1 LLRKYIA
8 PNASNVI
15 AVAVTAIGTV
25 GKPAPPVAFAGVVFD
40 VVVISLGAVGVKM
53 LLVSACGV
61 LEKVLFSVSL
71 EEFVG
76 ATNDDVEEVKVPLFE
91 VTVVSVVVVGMPL
104 VKVVLVLIFVVV
116 LVVVSVVDIVLESVS
131 ISPVVGLEVVALV
144 MNPVAEVVVAPD
156 DEVKVMIVGVL
167 VLVVDVVGVV
177 GFRVVVVVASV
188 GSIFKVVV
196 VDVLGGPEMVEV
208 IVMLVVVVVILVV
221 GGDGGGEGLT
231 IKILNMILL
240 LKYN

>member
-1 LLRKYIA
+1 MRTYIA
-8 PNASNVI
+8 PIASNVI

-25 GKPAPPVAFAGVVFD
+25 GKPVPPAAFAGVVFD
-40 VVVISLGAVGVKM
+40 VVVISLGAVGLKM

-76 ATNDDVEEVKVPLFE
+76 PTNDDVEEVRVPLFE
-91 VTVVSVVVVGMPL
+91 VTVVSVVVV
-104 VKVVLVLIFVVV
+104 
-116 LVVVSVVDIVLESVS
+116 
-131 ISPVVGLEVVALV
+131 ALA

-167 VLVVDVVGVV
+167 VVVVDVVGVV

-196 VDVLGGPEMVEV
+196 VDVLGGPECM
-208 IVMLVVVVVILVV
+208 
-221 GGDGGGEGLT
+221 
-231 IKILNMILL
+231 LL
-240 LKYN
+240 LNFFMII